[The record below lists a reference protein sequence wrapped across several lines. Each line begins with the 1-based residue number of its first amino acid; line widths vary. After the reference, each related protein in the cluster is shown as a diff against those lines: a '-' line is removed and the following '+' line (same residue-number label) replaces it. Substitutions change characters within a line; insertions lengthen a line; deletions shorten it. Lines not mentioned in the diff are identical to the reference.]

1 MFGKFRREETSVY
14 DAAMNKVLDDMEI
27 FGPTD
32 PEFEQRLGHLERL
45 AKLKEAEKQKSK
57 VSPDTMAVVL
67 GNLAGILTIV
77 MYEQKNVMTTR
88 AKEFI
93 LRVK

>member
-1 MFGKFRREETSVY
+1 MFGIFRREEPSKY
-14 DAAMNKVLDDMEI
+14 DKPIDKCLEDMET
-27 FGPTD
+27 FGPD
-32 PEFEQRLGHLERL
+32 DAEFEQRLGHLERL
-45 AKLKEAEKQKSK
+45 SKLKDAERQKSK

-67 GNLAGILTIV
+67 GNLATVLAIV
-77 MYEQKNVMTTR
+77 AYEQKHVMTTR